1 MNSHRLKAL
10 MVLWSLMAPAACE
23 RAHAPTGRP
32 VAGEATD
39 EPGSSR
45 GAQTAS
51 GQVATTGGGT
61 TLSGRVV
68 FRGPLPDSTT
78 MFVPEAGDLE
88 AHTIIVDAPTRG
100 LKNAVVWV
108 EDGPP
113 GTPVTHL
120 PTVVLDQ
127 ENWTFLP
134 HVLAVRAGQTVRFL
148 NSDLANHNIHSLTPG
163 NAFNLG
169 FPSGVGLTY
178 RFRRPT
184 GTRPVRLNCDIHEWM
199 RAWVYVFRQDA
210 FAVTDAEGR
219 YRIEGVPSGRQRLR
233 AHHADG
239 ELQATREVVIEKDT
253 ETRVD
258 LELESAG
265 AESEE

>member
-1 MNSHRLKAL
+1 
-10 MVLWSLMAPAACE
+10 MVLWSLMAQAACE
-23 RAHAPTGRP
+23 RARAPTGRP

-45 GAQTAS
+45 SAQTAS

-88 AHTIIVDAPTRG
+88 AHTIIVDARTRG

-108 EDGPP
+108 EDIPP
-113 GTPVTHL
+113 GIPVAHL
-120 PTVVLDQ
+120 PTIVLDQ
-127 ENWTFLP
+127 EHWTFLP
-134 HVLAVRAGQTVRFL
+134 HVFAVRAGQTVRFL

-169 FPSGVGLTY
+169 YPSGAVVTY

-184 GTRPVRLNCDIHEWM
+184 GTQPVRLDCDIHEWM
-199 RAWVYVFRQDA
+199 RAWIYVFRQDA
-210 FAVTDAEGR
+210 FAVTDAQGR
-219 YRIEGVPSGRQRLR
+219 FRIEGAPSGRQRLR
-233 AHHADG
+233 VHHADG
-239 ELQATREVVIEKDT
+239 ELQATREVVIEKGT
-253 ETRVD
+253 ETRVR
-258 LELESAG
+258 LEVGSAG
-265 AESEE
+265 PASEE